1 MGLLDQLLGDVLNQM
16 GNAQAPQQAPQQGR
30 MPAGMGMG
38 AGGMGMGGAG
48 GMAAAG
54 GGSALLAMA
63 MQFVSNYPGGL
74 PALLAQFSRA
84 GYGQQ
89 ANSWVGSGQ
98 NEAIPADA
106 LSQIF
111 GQGQMQQMGQQ
122 LGVSPNVAAGGLAAL
137 LPELVNQLTP
147 EGRMDPRV
155 EKAQGDDLASL
166 MEGLRRNFG

>member
-1 MGLLDQLLGDVLNQM
+1 MGRLDQLLGDVLNQM
-16 GNAQAPQQAPQQGR
+16 GNAQAPQQGR
-30 MPAGMGMG
+30 MPAGMQSGMSP
-38 AGGMGMGGAG
+38 G

-54 GGSALLAMA
+54 GGGALLAMA

-74 PALLAQFSRA
+74 PALLAKLSGA

-89 ANSWVGSGQ
+89 ASSWVGSGQ
-98 NEAIPADA
+98 NMPISPEV

-111 GQGQMQQMGQQ
+111 GQGEMQQVGRQF
-122 LGVSPNVAAGGLAAL
+122 GVEPNVAAGGLAAL

-147 EGRMDPRV
+147 QGRMEPEV
-155 EKAQGDDLASL
+155 ERAQGDDLASL